1 MTVEPRDLAAHLVP
15 EMTEG
20 RLARQWA
27 SIDLK
32 LPRGMRSSAPAWRVT
47 GLALTAAALC
57 AWLVW
62 KPAQL
67 PSSGAVIES
76 SDTPVAMQLRD
87 GSSVELAAQT
97 RLRVLRDQPS
107 AVEVELAEGRAS
119 FDVTHV
125 DQRSFTVHADAVAVH
140 VIGTKFDV
148 VRVSRPE
155 GTEVTVSVERG
166 IVAVER
172 TDHGDQRRLTMGEK
186 WSVWI
191 PAEPVGE
198 LSADAEEPA
207 QSAKPARKLKPT
219 AASRARAERRAHA
232 SLRQHA
238 PAEQETERSAE
249 AAPSKIEDARE
260 LFSRATVSRRAG
272 LMEDAAQAYAELLR
286 RYPKDS
292 RAAMSAFELGRIRMD
307 ALDDAQGAA
316 EAFRDALKLSRRA
329 QFREDALARL
339 AIASDSVG
347 DEDACR
353 KARESY
359 VSEYPSGVH
368 ASALAVLCGD
378 RP

>member
-1 MTVEPRDLAAHLVP
+1 MTVEPRDLAAHLLP

-27 SIDLK
+27 SIDRK
-32 LPRGMRSSAPAWRVT
+32 LPRGVRSAPPVWRVA
-47 GLALTAAALC
+47 GLTLIAAAAC
-57 AWLVW
+57 AWLIWRPV
-62 KPAQL
+62 QL
-67 PSSGAVIES
+67 PASGAVIES

-87 GSSVELAAQT
+87 GSSLELAAQT
-97 RLRVLRDQPS
+97 RVRVLRDQPT

-125 DQRSFTVHADAVAVH
+125 DQRSFTVRADTVAVH

-148 VRVSRPE
+148 LRISRPE

-172 TDHGDQRRLTMGEK
+172 TDRGDQRRLTVGEK

-191 PAEPVGE
+191 PAQPLPGVA
-198 LSADAEEPA
+198 ADAGEPT
-207 QSAKPARKLKPT
+207 QSAAPARKLKPM
-219 AASRARAERRAHA
+219 AAERSRSERRGHA
-232 SLRQHA
+232 SLRQRSAAAAEERNADAA
-238 PAEQETERSAE
+238 PAKAQ
-249 AAPSKIEDARE
+249 DARE
-260 LFSRATVSRRAG
+260 LFSSATVARRAG
-272 LMEDAAQAYAELLR
+272 LMEDAASAYAELLR

-316 EAFRDALKLSRRA
+316 DAFRDALKLSRKA

-339 AIASDSVG
+339 AIASDTVG
-347 DEDACR
+347 DEEACR

-368 ASALAVLCGD
+368 ASALASLCGD